1 MDQNHG
7 GRPYAIHFHFPNDG
21 MSVMAWLTSL
31 FVANMLL
38 AALGV
43 TLMFRAARQR
53 EDLNAANL
61 TRKILEST
69 DDLTGLPNRENLR
82 VELTKALKQQGDD
95 LALLFV
101 DLDGF
106 KEINDTL
113 GHAVGDDL
121 LIQMSKRLTEKL
133 GDDGLV
139 ARMGGDEFA
148 ALLRGENAL
157 DRAVKFARSLE
168 GVITA
173 PFNFDRGNVTLNA
186 SIGISHA
193 EGEATDVT
201 EMLRRADV
209 AMYVAKA
216 EGHTRYRVYSSDMD
230 ETLRLRRSV
239 SAELEVALL
248 EGGLRLVYQPLVCA
262 RTGRLVSAEAL
273 MRWPAKEG
281 AAGTPGVFI
290 PIAEETDLIIRLG
303 DWALN
308 EALIQIK
315 ALGNI
320 PIAVNV
326 SPVQFRVEGFAKFVE
341 EAIRR
346 HGVSPELLRIEIT
359 EGVLIEHTEQAQKT
373 MRDLRKLGV
382 QVLLDDFGTGY
393 SSLSYL
399 QQFEFDGLKID
410 RAFIQ
415 QLETGRM
422 GPQLLKSIIA
432 LGHSLNMK
440 VIAEGVETEDQ
451 AALLQLLRCD
461 MLQGYAL
468 GRPGSVENLTQMHAS
483 EEMMT
488 RAAQGRSL
496 SRA

>member
-1 MDQNHG
+1 MT
-7 GRPYAIHFHFPNDG
+7 
-21 MSVMAWLTSL
+21 WLTSL
-31 FVANMLL
+31 FVINTLL
-38 AALGV
+38 AALGI
-43 TLMFRAARQR
+43 TLMFRASRQK
-53 EDLNAANL
+53 EDLQAAEIAHKTL
-61 TRKILEST
+61 VTT
-69 DDLTGLPNRENLR
+69 DDLTGLPNREKLR
-82 VELTKALKQQGDD
+82 QELSAALQNHQNA
-95 LALLFV
+95 ALLFV

-113 GHAVGDDL
+113 GHAAGDEL
-121 LIQMSKRLTEKL
+121 LIQMAQRLSGHIGGKAL
-133 GDDGLV
+133 L

-148 ALLRGENAL
+148 ALLTG
-157 DRAVKFARSLE
+157 DRSLGRAIE
-168 GVITA
+168 IARDLEDVISA
-173 PFNFDRGNVTLNA
+173 PFSFEHTNISMTA
-186 SIGISHA
+186 SIGISHF
-193 EGEATDVT
+193 EKGATDLT

-216 EGHTRYRVYSSDMD
+216 DSNNSYRVYTEDMD
-230 ETLRLRRSV
+230 ETLRLRRTV
-239 SAELEVALL
+239 STELEAAMLA
-248 EGGLRLVYQPLVCA
+248 GGLSLVYQPLVCA

-273 MRWPAKEG
+273 MRWPGKEG
-281 AAGTPGVFI
+281 AAGSPGVFI
-290 PIAEETDLIIRLG
+290 PIAEETGLIIELG
-303 DWALN
+303 NWALN

-326 SPVQFRVEGFAKFVE
+326 SPIQFRVEGFADYVA

-346 HGVSPELLRIEIT
+346 YDVKPELLRIEIT
-359 EGVLIEHTEQAQKT
+359 EGVLIEHTDQAQKT
-373 MRDLRKLGV
+373 MRELRKLGV

-461 MLQGYAL
+461 LLQGYAL
-468 GRPGSVENLTQMHAS
+468 GRPGRIEELSQLSAS
-483 EEMMT
+483 EEMMS
-488 RAAQGRSL
+488 RAAQGRHR